1 MPEYEFVVALDNT
14 VVARDMDL
22 ATALILAEALFKK
35 YYAEPKI
42 DVTISR
48 IEKATCCRED

>member
-1 MPEYEFVVALDNT
+1 MPEYEFVVALDDT

-35 YYAEPKI
+35 YYAAPKI
-42 DVTISR
+42 EVTISR
-48 IEKATCCRED
+48 IEKGKCCRGD